1 MEKVIELIAQS
12 PVLAKLGEREQSTL
26 SQRVIEKHY
35 VKGEFVAHYGDIWP
49 YMAIVASGAIKV
61 IKLSPDG
68 RTLGALRLQPGENFW
83 SPSLFDGGP
92 LPAALEAGEAST
104 VFLWNRDHVLPI
116 IQKNTQALWE
126 LCLMLMHRMRQASG
140 FVEELT
146 FHPVSGRLARLLINQ
161 FKDKDGDLVSR
172 DLSLDE
178 MSTMIGTT
186 PVMVCKLINRFAVDG
201 LIKVSRT
208 EFQLT
213 DQPGLEEIAGPR

>member
-1 MEKVIELIAQS
+1 MERVIELIAHS

-26 SQRVIEKHY
+26 GQRAVQRHY
-35 VKGEFVAHYGDIWP
+35 EKGEFVAHYGDIWP
-49 YMAIVASGAIKV
+49 YVAIVGSGLIKV
-61 IKLSPDG
+61 IKLSPHG
-68 RTLGALRLQPGENFW
+68 RSLGALRLQPGEEFW
-83 SPSLFDGGP
+83 SPSLFDGDP
-92 LPAALEAGEAST
+92 LPAALEVSEAST

-116 IQKNTQALWE
+116 VQKSNQALWE

-161 FKDKDGDLVSR
+161 FKDNDDDLVTR
-172 DLSLDE
+172 DLSLNE

-186 PVMVCKLINRFAVDG
+186 PVMVCKLINRFSEDG

-213 DQPGLEEIAGPR
+213 DEPGLEEIAGPR

>member
-1 MEKVIELIAQS
+1 MERVIELIAQS
-12 PVLAKLGEREQSTL
+12 TVLAVLSEREQSML
-26 SQRVIEKHY
+26 GQWAIQRHFE
-35 VKGEFVAHYGDIWP
+35 KGEFVAHYGDIWP
-49 YMAIVASGAIKV
+49 YLAIVGSGAIKV

-68 RTLGALRLQPGENFW
+68 RSLGALRLQPGEEFW

-92 LPAALEAGEAST
+92 LPAALEVSEAST
-104 VFLWNRDHVLPI
+104 VFLWNRDHVLPTV
-116 IQKNTQALWE
+116 QKNNQALWE

-146 FHPVSGRLARLLINQ
+146 FLPVSGRLARLLINK
-161 FKDKDGDLVSR
+161 FNHHNDDLVAR

-186 PVMVCKLINRFAVDG
+186 PVMVCKLINRFAEDG